1 MAQKINI
8 VKETAD
14 TSAKAS
20 EINHDAVDMFA
31 LSEEE
36 YKKRLDAAKAK
47 VKHEQQKKTIKNV
60 VLYVVLTV
68 LAVIYMIPVL
78 VILINSF
85 KSNGYVSDRPFAFPD
100 STTFVGIENFKRGL
114 IEIDFAHVFLRSF
127 IITIMSVVLIILC
140 TSMIAW
146 FITRVRNRFTEGLY
160 LLFAFSMIVPFQMV
174 MYTLSYVATK
184 LGLNSPY
191 TICIVYLGFGA
202 GLSVF
207 MFCGFCKSIPLEIE
221 EAATVDGC
229 NPLQMFFKVIFP
241 ILKPT
246 AITVAILNAM
256 WIWNDYLLPVLVL
269 KKGCE
274 TIPIAIQK
282 SLQGSYGSKDMGALM
297 AMLVL
302 TIIPIIIFYIA
313 GQKYIIKGV
322 VAGAVKG

>member
-1 MAQKINI
+1 MSENNTNNESFNAADMDEAQY
-8 VKETAD
+8 KELVAR
-14 TSAKAS
+14 AR
-20 EINHDAVDMFA
+20 E
-31 LSEEE
+31 
-36 YKKRLDAAKAK
+36 K
-47 VKHEQQKKTIKNV
+47 VKKEQQKEKIMHGI
-60 VLYVVLTV
+60 LYVVLTV
-68 LAVIYMIPVL
+68 LSVIYMIPVL

-85 KSNGYVSDRPFAFPD
+85 KANAYVSDRPFKLPD
-100 STTFVGIENFKRGL
+100 STTFVALKNYQRGL
-114 IEIDFAHVFLRSF
+114 FEIDFLHVFMRSF

-140 TSMIAW
+140 TSMFAW
-146 FITRVRNRFTEGLY
+146 FITRVRNRFTELLY
-160 LLFAFSMIVPFQMV
+160 MLCAFSMIVPFQMV

-184 LGLNSPY
+184 FGLNTPY

-202 GLSVF
+202 GLSTF

-229 NPLQMFFKVIFP
+229 NPLQMFFSIIFP

-256 WIWNDYLLPVLVL
+256 WIWNDYLLPNLVL
-269 KKGCE
+269 KKGYE

-282 SLQGSYGSKDMGALM
+282 SLQGSYGSNDMGALM

-302 TIIPIIIFYIA
+302 TIIPIIIFYLA